1 MEKEILEQRKQILT
15 ELMDDKAYVPMKA
28 KELAILLNIPKSQ
41 RDELTEVLDA
51 LVAEG
56 KIGVSKKGKYGKPET
71 FSINGIFF
79 GHPKGFGFVTVDG
92 MEQDIHTR
100 GPHRCSHAW

>member
-1 MEKEILEQRKQILT
+1 MEKELLEQRKQILT

-56 KIGVSKKGKYGKPET
+56 KIRK
-71 FSINGIFF
+71 
-79 GHPKGFGFVTVDG
+79 
-92 MEQDIHTR
+92 
-100 GPHRCSHAW
+100 A

>member
-56 KIGVSKKGKYGKPET
+56 KIGVSKKGKFMHCPRAP
-71 FSINGIFF
+71 F
-79 GHPKGFGFVTVDG
+79 
-92 MEQDIHTR
+92 
-100 GPHRCSHAW
+100 

>member
-1 MEKEILEQRKQILT
+1 MEKELLEQRKQILT

-41 RDELTEVLDA
+41 REDLMEVLDA

-56 KIGVSKKGKYGKPET
+56 RIGVSKKGNTERLRHFPSTAYSP
-71 FSINGIFF
+71 GI
-79 GHPKGFGFVTVDG
+79 PK
-92 MEQDIHTR
+92 
-100 GPHRCSHAW
+100 ALAL

>member
-1 MEKEILEQRKQILT
+1 MEKELLEQRKQILT

-41 RDELTEVLDA
+41 REDLMEVLDA

-56 KIGVSKKGKYGKPET
+56 RIGVSKKGKYGKAET
-71 FSINGIFF
+71 FSVNGIFS
-79 GHPKGFGFVTVDG
+79 GHPKGFGFVTVEG
-92 MEQDIHTR
+92 MEQDVFI
-100 GPHRCSHAW
+100 PCLLYASRCV

>member
-56 KIGVSKKGKYGKPET
+56 KIGVSKIRK
-71 FSINGIFF
+71 
-79 GHPKGFGFVTVDG
+79 
-92 MEQDIHTR
+92 
-100 GPHRCSHAW
+100 A